1 MKYTKTTLKNLS
13 KSQLIQIVLDLQPNE
28 LSDKINN
35 YNQSG
40 VIADGTR
47 GMIRGE

>member
-1 MKYTKTTLKNLS
+1 MKYTKTVLKNLS

-28 LSDKINN
+28 LCDKINN
-35 YNQSG
+35 YNPFG